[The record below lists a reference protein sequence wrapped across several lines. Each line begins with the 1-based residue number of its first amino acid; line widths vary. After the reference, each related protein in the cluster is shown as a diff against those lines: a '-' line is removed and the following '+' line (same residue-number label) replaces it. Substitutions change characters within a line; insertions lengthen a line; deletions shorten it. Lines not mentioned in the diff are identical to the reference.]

1 MKNLT
6 EFNKS
11 DNIKICYVS
20 CGQNFRRRL
29 SELGL
34 FDGAEIEIIKNDR
47 WGPIIV
53 KIFESKIALG
63 RGEAQKIY
71 GNKI

>member
-47 WGPIIV
+47 WD
-53 KIFESKIALG
+53 
-63 RGEAQKIY
+63 Q
-71 GNKI
+71 